1 MKEIS
6 NRDLKLYLLP
16 KEGADWLKISGFAH
30 SFNGYEHWGSFEKCG
45 DVANSIRDEYKTTG
59 ELSTNLTD
67 LRTCLFFEARRWR
80 HYGYDPD
87 EEAMRYIH
95 ALMEGIRA
103 CVQTERFE

>member
-1 MKEIS
+1 MNEIHNS
-6 NRDLKLYLLP
+6 KLKVQVIP
-16 KEGADWLKISGFAH
+16 QPGAGWVEISGFAH

-45 DVANSIRDEYKTTG
+45 DVANSIRDVYKASG

-87 EEAMRYIH
+87 EEALRYIR
-95 ALMEGIRA
+95 ALMEVIRV
-103 CVQTERFE
+103 CVQSENFD

>member
-6 NRDLKLYLLP
+6 NSELIVHLFP
-16 KEGADWLKISGFAH
+16 QPGAGWLEISGSAH

-45 DVANSIRDEYKTTG
+45 EVANSIRDEYKATG

-67 LRTCLFFEARRWR
+67 LRTFLFFEARRWR

-87 EEAMRYIH
+87 EEALRYIH
-95 ALMEGIRA
+95 ALVKAIRV
-103 CVQTERFE
+103 CVQTGSFE